1 MKVLLIVD
9 GTCPKPYDPGTFA
22 AEGMGG
28 TEATVIRIAEG
39 LAATGLFNVLVE
51 QHNRSVMYSNLEG
64 FENNY
69 RRACYV
75 PPETADRADYVISL
89 RYPPLL
95 ALMQKRFPNAR
106 HYLWNHDLL
115 IPDYAQQMVEL
126 SNYTAVAVSNY
137 HKTQMQTVLAP
148 QGYTGQFPVKVVY
161 NPIADDLV
169 PDETPIDRNKL
180 VWTSSPHKGLDYAL
194 AIFRNLRNFNP
205 DFRLHIANPGYLP
218 SSDTQ
223 DDGVVSLGSLR
234 HSDVIK
240 EVRNSLC
247 LFYPNASFP
256 ETFGIVLA
264 ESNAVGVPVLTHP
277 IGAATEVLYHPSETL
292 DCRNPK
298 SVIDRVMAWHSGNRP
313 KVKANPKF
321 RLSAVIQSWKR
332 LFDV

>member
-1 MKVLLIVD
+1 MALKSVLFVD
-9 GTCPKPYDPGTFA
+9 GTCPSAYDQETLRTKA
-22 AEGMGG
+22 SGG
-28 TEATVIRIAEG
+28 TEASVVRVAEG
-39 LAATGLFNVLVE
+39 LGKTGLFNVAVE
-51 QHNRSVMYSNLEG
+51 QHNRDANLLTSSVWYCRPD
-64 FENNY
+64 FI
-69 RRACYV
+69 
-75 PPETADRADYVISL
+75 DHADYVISL

-95 ALMQKRFPNAR
+95 ALMQKRFPRAK
-106 HYLWNHDLL
+106 HYLWLHDLM

-137 HKTQMQTVLAP
+137 HKTQMQTVLSP
-148 QGYTGQFPVKVVY
+148 QGYGVDHHFPIKVAY

-169 PDETPIDRNKL
+169 PDGTPVDRNKL

-194 AIFRNLRNFNP
+194 SIFKNLRSFNP
-205 DFRLHIANPGYLP
+205 DFRLYIANPGYLP
-218 SSDTQ
+218 SREVSES
-223 DDGVVSLGSLR
+223 GVTALGSLP
-234 HSDVIK
+234 HSDVI
-240 EVRNSLC
+240 RHLRDSLC
-247 LFYPNASFP
+247 LFYPNVVFP
-256 ETFGIVLA
+256 ETLGICMTEA
-264 ESNAVGVPVLTHP
+264 NAVGTPVITHP